1 MKRLL
6 PTILALMLALAL
18 PAAAHDGEDH
28 GAPGAKQALTAQQ
41 APRAQAATELFELVA
56 VADDARLMLYLDRF
70 ESNEPVAG
78 AQVDVESGTLQAAA
92 TEVEPGIYQVLTDV
106 FGRPG
111 VHALTIDVRAG
122 SDSDLLALTLEG
134 AAASAP
140 SAPSAPVSP
149 SALVAAAAW
158 NRPIA
163 WGASGAAL
171 VIGAWLVAWWR
182 NGRATK
188 RGKDAKT

>member
-111 VHALTIDVRAG
+111 AHALTIDVRAG
-122 SDSDLLALTLEG
+122 SDGDLLAVTLEG
-134 AAASAP
+134 AAASVHSAPFAP
-140 SAPSAPVSP
+140 SGLA
-149 SALVAAAAW
+149 AAAAW
-158 NRPIA
+158 NRPIT
-163 WGASGAAL
+163 WGAYGAT
-171 VIGAWLVAWWR
+171 LVAGAGLIVWWR
-182 NGRATK
+182 NGRQRR
-188 RGKDAKT
+188 RGNDART